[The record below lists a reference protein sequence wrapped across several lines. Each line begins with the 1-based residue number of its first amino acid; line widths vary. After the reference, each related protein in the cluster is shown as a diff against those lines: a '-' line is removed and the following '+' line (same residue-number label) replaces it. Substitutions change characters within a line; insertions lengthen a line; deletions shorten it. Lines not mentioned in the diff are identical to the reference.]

1 MQDLLLAYTN
11 FTKRSARVLWMSSL
25 DSEPVFDPKDDW
37 QLTKTHHSYQA
48 SKYQIDLIA
57 SELEKRTVEAQE
69 TGRASTLEE
78 TVAPHGE
85 IHHIIISPGITS
97 TNMSALL
104 NIWIPGWRYLMVAAF
119 WIVRLF
125 PLHPL
130 PIAFFADR
138 PLIHQWHVQVRFLG
152 APHVL
157 MSLFAAAVSSV
168 HLALVP
174 LRHVPT
180 ARDAAQLHISPLDVE
195 YPHWHAYYGQS
206 QKAPARVQALR
217 FGSENDRWGNE
228 RPGVVAVP
236 VWEEHPNAGEVLLE
250 RFERLYQA
258 FAVANAER
266 ERGESGGGAVN
277 GHGNGNGK
285 AR

>member
-1 MQDLLLAYTN
+1 
-11 FTKRSARVLWMSSL
+11 
-25 DSEPVFDPKDDW
+25 
-37 QLTKTHHSYQA
+37 
-48 SKYQIDLIA
+48 
-57 SELEKRTVEAQE
+57 
-69 TGRASTLEE
+69 
-78 TVAPHGE
+78 
-85 IHHIIISPGITS
+85 
-97 TNMSALL
+97 
-104 NIWIPGWRYLMVAAF
+104 
-119 WIVRLF
+119 
-125 PLHPL
+125 
-130 PIAFFADR
+130 
-138 PLIHQWHVQVRFLG
+138 
-152 APHVL
+152 

-228 RPGVVAVP
+228 HPGVVAVP

-258 FAVANAER
+258 FDVANAER
-266 ERGESGGGAVN
+266 EREESGGGGLN
-277 GHGNGNGK
+277 GHGNGK
-285 AR
+285 AKR